1 MTDGDLRAQVHR
13 LRADRNIAILE
24 GFHALKHALRFGADV
39 ELALAA
45 DVRAADALAAE
56 LAPDV
61 RPALDRLLRP
71 AGPEVITLAAPR
83 PPRTGIVGFA
93 RRPRD
98 AADRLGVGAA
108 ARPFVLLENP
118 RDLGNV
124 GAVIRVAA
132 AAGSAGVL
140 TTGDHDPW
148 DPRAIR
154 GSAGLHF
161 ALPVLRVAH
170 GFLPD
175 RPLVAVDP
183 RGDPDGLQRIPPG
196 AILAFGTERH
206 GLAAATLQA
215 AALRV
220 RIPMR
225 AGVSSLNLA
234 TAVAVVL
241 YATPGAAE
249 RG

>member
-1 MTDGDLRAQVHR
+1 MDGELRAEVQR
-13 LRADRNIAILE
+13 LRADPGIAILE
-24 GFHALKHALRFGADV
+24 GFHPVKHALRFQARI

-45 DVRAADALAAE
+45 DVEAADALAAE

-61 RPALDRLLRP
+61 RPALRDLLRA
-71 AGPEVITLAAPR
+71 AGPELLALAAPR
-83 PPRTGIVGFA
+83 APHTGVVGFA
-93 RRPRD
+93 RRPGD
-98 AADRLGVGAA
+98 AAQRVEAA
-108 ARPFVLLENP
+108 ARDRPIVLLENP

-132 AAGSAGVL
+132 AAASAAVL
-140 TTGDHDPW
+140 TTGDLDPW

-161 ALPVLRVAH
+161 ALPVLRVRP
-170 GFLPD
+170 GVTYD

-183 RGDPDGLQRIPPG
+183 EGDADGVQRIPPG
-196 AILAFGTERH
+196 AVLAFGTERH
-206 GLAAATLQA
+206 GHSATTRDAAVM
-215 AALRV
+215 RV

-225 AGVSSLNLA
+225 DGVSSLNLA

-241 YATPGAAE
+241 YGSG
-249 RG
+249 R